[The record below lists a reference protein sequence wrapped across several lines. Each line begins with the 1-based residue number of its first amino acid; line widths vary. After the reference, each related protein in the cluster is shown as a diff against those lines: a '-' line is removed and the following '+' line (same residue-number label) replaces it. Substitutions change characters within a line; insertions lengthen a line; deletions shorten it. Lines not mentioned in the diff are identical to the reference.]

1 MQVKSNPIASHR
13 ICLRAGIATGSA
25 ELVLVVDLVV
35 AVARD
40 ARRRHIGL
48 LHAVD
53 GGAGRVVFA
62 ANLGVAGV
70 GGVVVEG
77 GDFGDVLAVGLAG
90 VLDGL
95 LMKC

>member
-1 MQVKSNPIASHR
+1 MTSHPASL
-13 ICLRAGIATGSA
+13 CTGIATRST

-40 ARRRHIGL
+40 ARRRHVGL

-70 GGVVVEG
+70 RGVVVEG
-77 GDFGDVLAVGLAG
+77 GDFGDVLAVRLAG
-90 VLDGL
+90 VLDSL
-95 LMKC
+95 